1 MKTPRLME
9 HQLNAQETTFMLTVS
24 ASSAPLVKAH
34 LESLMGLL
42 TGSAFESQS
51 VPSLELGSSPQD
63 TQLPGE
69 ALKSYRLKHKYTQKA
84 LANKLGVASARISDM
99 EQGIK
104 AISPEHAI
112 ILSSLFNVPVSAFIS
127 KDEAND

>member
-1 MKTPRLME
+1 ME

-24 ASSAPLVKAH
+24 AQSAPLVKAH

-42 TGSAFESQS
+42 GGSP
-51 VPSLELGSSPQD
+51 VPVEPVTELHLDSSAPEV
-63 TQLPGE
+63 QLPGE
-69 ALKSYRLKHKYTQKA
+69 ALKAYRLQYKYTQKA
-84 LANKLGVASARISDM
+84 LADKLGVASARISDM

-112 ILSSLFNVPVSAFIS
+112 ILSSLFNVPINVFIR
-127 KDEAND
+127 KDESND